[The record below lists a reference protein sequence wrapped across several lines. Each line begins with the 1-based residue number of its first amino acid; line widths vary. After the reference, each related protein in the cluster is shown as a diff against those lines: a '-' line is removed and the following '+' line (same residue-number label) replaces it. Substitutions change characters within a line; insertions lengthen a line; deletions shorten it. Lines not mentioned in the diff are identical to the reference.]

1 MSDESSSQGETRRL
15 GDRAARGGLHTGLGQ
30 ISRVFLQMAS
40 VVVLARLLD
49 ARDYG
54 LIAMVL
60 AIVGVGEIFREL
72 GLSGAVIQAHTLS
85 RAQRDNLFWISAGAG
100 LVMAVAVAAASPLIA
115 GIYGEPSLIAITIA
129 LAPTFFISGLS
140 SPYRA
145 QLTRG
150 MRFGTI
156 AIADVVS
163 GTLALG
169 AGVLFALGGA
179 GYWALVAQ
187 QLLSGLISLIVML
200 IASRWVARMYDRAT
214 SVKSFLRLGG
224 AVLATQ
230 VMTYVSSN
238 IDAVLIGARYGPT
251 ELGYFNR
258 GLQLIRTPTNILRGP
273 VGNVTLPVIA
283 KLQHEPVLV
292 VRFVERAQ
300 VLASLPILIMLG
312 WFIACADAVVR
323 LALGD
328 QWLPATVIMQLIA
341 MVEGLSTL
349 TVVVASLLIGLGQVR
364 GLVTLSVVTL
374 VLKVTFLLFA
384 LPFGVEAVVFA
395 SVVLQLLGIPL
406 AIYYARAV
414 TSLPLGR
421 LMVQSLRILAV
432 TGLATFGAWWVMN
445 AWVPPLAAIL
455 EILAS
460 GGVLAALLSLGLL
473 FPHVR
478 SDYFVVLSTAQRA
491 LKRKAKKSQKVD
503 DVE

>member
-30 ISRVFLQMAS
+30 LSRVLLQMAS

-60 AIVGVGEIFREL
+60 AIVGVAEIFREL

-100 LVMAVAVAAASPLIA
+100 LLMALAVAAASPLVA
-115 GIYGEPSLIAITIA
+115 GIYGEPSLVAITIA

-140 SPYRA
+140 APYRA

-150 MRFGTI
+150 MRFGTL
-156 AIADVVS
+156 AIVDVVS

-169 AGVLFALGGA
+169 AGVLLALGGA

-200 IASRWVARMYDRAT
+200 IASRWVARKYDSAT
-214 SVKSFLRLGG
+214 SVRSFLRLGG
-224 AVLATQ
+224 ALLATQ

-238 IDAVLIGARYGPT
+238 VDAVLIGAKYGPT

-273 VGNVTLPVIA
+273 VGNVTLPVIS
-283 KLQHEPVLV
+283 KLQHEPTLLI
-292 VRFVERAQ
+292 RFAERAQ
-300 VLASLPILIMLG
+300 VLASLPILVMLG

-341 MVEGLSTL
+341 MVEGISTL
-349 TVVVASLLIGLGQVR
+349 TVVVASLLVGLGKSR
-364 GLVTLSVVTL
+364 GLITLSVISL
-374 VLKVTFLLFA
+374 VLKVTFLLIA
-384 LPFGVEAVVFA
+384 LPYGIEAVVLA
-395 SVVLQLLGIPL
+395 SVVLQLLGIPMVV
-406 AIYYARAV
+406 YYGRAV
-414 TSLPLGR
+414 TGLPLDR
-421 LMVQSLRILAV
+421 LMMQSMRILAV
-432 TGLATFGAWWVMN
+432 SGLATFGAWWVMN
-445 AWVPPLAAIL
+445 TWVPEMASIL
-455 EILAS
+455 EILSA
-460 GGVLAALLSLGLL
+460 GGVLAALLSIGLL

-491 LKRKAKKSQKVD
+491 LKRTPKDSQKAGD
-503 DVE
+503 AE